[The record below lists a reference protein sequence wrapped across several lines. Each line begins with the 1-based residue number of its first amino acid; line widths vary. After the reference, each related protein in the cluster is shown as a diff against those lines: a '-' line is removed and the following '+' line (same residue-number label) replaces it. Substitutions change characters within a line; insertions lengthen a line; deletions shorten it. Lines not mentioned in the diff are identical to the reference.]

1 MKMTDNKPKEKEII
15 EAARNRFAHYG
26 FSKVTMEEIA
36 ADVGMGKASLYYYF
50 PKKEDLFKSVIQQEQ
65 DLFVEEIENLIR
77 QNLTATKKLEDYVS
91 KRLEYFQQ
99 LINLATLNVHSLVD
113 IKSMFKELFKS
124 FENQELHLLQKI
136 FDEGKDKNEFDKSIT
151 DKTTRIFLH
160 LLQGLRLRTIKSI
173 NVNRI
178 EKVNYDELREEMLDF
193 IHIFSKGIKA

>member
-1 MKMTDNKPKEKEII
+1 MTENNPKEKEII
-15 EAARNRFAHYG
+15 EAARNLFAHYG

-50 PKKEDLFKSVIQQEQ
+50 PKKEDLFKSVIQKEQ

-113 IKSMFKELFKS
+113 IKTMFKELFIK
-124 FENQELHLLQKI
+124 FEDQELVLLQKI
-136 FDEGKDKNEFDKSIT
+136 FDEGKTKGEFDKSVT
-151 DKTTRIFLH
+151 EKTTRIFLH
-160 LLQGLRLRTIKSI
+160 LLQGLRLRIIKSI
-173 NVNRI
+173 NINRT
-178 EKVNYDELREEMLDF
+178 EKVNYDELREETMTFVD
-193 IHIFSKGIKA
+193 IFSRGIKSL

>member
-1 MKMTDNKPKEKEII
+1 MTDNNPKEKEII

-124 FENQELHLLQKI
+124 FEDQELHLLQKI

>member
-1 MKMTDNKPKEKEII
+1 MAEKTKEKEII
-15 EAARNRFAHYG
+15 EAAKERFAHFG

-36 ADVGMGKASLYYYF
+36 SDVDLGKASLYYYF